1 MFCKLL
7 VAGVYNQGKNME
19 GINNK
24 LHLN

>member
-24 LHLN
+24 LH